1 MPISKIK
8 TTGVD
13 LDNLEIGGTEAA
25 RMPQGTTGERVNA
38 QVGDIRYNSTIGTL
52 EQYNAN
58 GWQAISSPPVVNSVS
73 PDNIDES
80 DDPQTIVIS
89 GANFD
94 TGATGVLITSGGAT
108 VSPTT
113 STRNSSS
120 QLTMVFSGSDTVTPD
135 QGPYDIKITNSTG
148 LSGQLDDAITL
159 DDAPDWSTAAGS
171 LGTVIEDVAMSTINV
186 SATDPEGGT
195 VTYSVTSGALPTG
208 TSLSSA
214 GAITGTPNVGTAGYS
229 SSGVSHNF
237 TITAN
242 DGTGNTT
249 PRAFSILRKW
259 QDGST
264 ADQASTSPEALR
276 GLGVA
281 DGIYQFKF
289 SSYNS
294 GNAFPA
300 RFATYNNR
308 GWIEVLVSRATNTN
322 RPWLDWLYTTNAG
335 YDGNQSSAKYY
346 LRNHQNL
353 SGGGMDLTGGNTNS
367 IILLGNAV
375 TWTDIAFTTKSSLG
389 ANGVAASG
397 QNQGSQYPMI
407 AGSGGG
413 ANLQGTDAA
422 TVKTQLCLY
431 FSGQRDGFHAG
442 RFGSG
447 VDYDAWWPGTGGAST
462 GFDIILAY
470 RVGSVST
477 TEWHIK
483 DGVDNASSTYAPNYG
498 YRTDGTGTPSTYL
511 QANVGGH
518 NTGTDGKTAYNIS
531 TSNVMSIWL
540 TDS

>member
-1 MPISKIK
+1 M
-8 TTGVD
+8 
-13 LDNLEIGGTEAA
+13 L
-25 RMPQGTTGERVNA
+25 
-38 QVGDIRYNSTIGTL
+38 
-52 EQYNAN
+52 
-58 GWQAISSPPVVNSVS
+58 
-73 PDNIDES
+73 
-80 DDPQTIVIS
+80 
-89 GANFD
+89 
-94 TGATGVLITSGGAT
+94 
-108 VSPTT
+108 
-113 STRNSSS
+113 
-120 QLTMVFSGSDTVTPD
+120 
-135 QGPYDIKITNSTG
+135 
-148 LSGQLDDAITL
+148 
-159 DDAPDWSTAAGS
+159 
-171 LGTVIEDVAMSTINV
+171 
-186 SATDPEGGT
+186 
-195 VTYSVTSGALPTG
+195 
-208 TSLSSA
+208 
-214 GAITGTPNVGTAGYS
+214 
-229 SSGVSHNF
+229 
-237 TITAN
+237 
-242 DGTGNTT
+242 
-249 PRAFSILRKW
+249 FSILRKW

-322 RPWLDWLYTTNAG
+322 RPWLDWMRTSSAG
-335 YDGNQSSAKYY
+335 YTGNLSSSKYY

-375 TWTDIAFTTKSSLG
+375 TWTDVAFTTKSSLT

-397 QNQGSQYPMI
+397 QNQGSQYPLI

-498 YRTDGTGTPSTYL
+498 YRTDGTGTATTYL